1 MAVEAF
7 GEASHDCGA
16 AELSYRRGK
25 VLDVREVLPFGPTLD
40 DLEPEERE
48 AVLAEL
54 RSEPL
59 GTLDEAG
66 PRSTS
71 RTLPSTRPSRED
83 GGLLDVDT
91 SLRGTNVTADP
102 PSARMA
108 PMRYNTAVR
117 RLRTIAESCERPNRL
132 TDSPILVAA
141 YAFGDVLDGRAEL
154 PRVQVAFVID
164 APPEEVTWFAEPPFG
179 TG

>member
-1 MAVEAF
+1 RASIHEPDVAF
-7 GEASHDCGA
+7 
-16 AELSYRRGK
+16 
-25 VLDVREVLPFGPTLD
+25 
-40 DLEPEERE
+40 
-48 AVLAEL
+48 
-54 RSEPL
+54 
-59 GTLDEAG
+59 DEAL
-66 PRSTS
+66 PR
-71 RTLPSTRPSRED
+71 RRVFLIN
-83 GGLLDVDT
+83 VDT

-179 TG
+179 TGIVSLLDLEK